1 MLFFSLL
8 LLGLAARRRR
18 HHRRRLRIQNDDLD
32 DEFRKLWDDD
42 DTASDGNSPQITPL
56 PPILPPE
63 DDLDNPRR
71 VLQFPQYCCRCEL
84 RKKLE

>member
-32 DEFRKLWDDD
+32 DEFRKLWDDE
-42 DTASDGNSPQITPL
+42 DTASDNSPQITPL